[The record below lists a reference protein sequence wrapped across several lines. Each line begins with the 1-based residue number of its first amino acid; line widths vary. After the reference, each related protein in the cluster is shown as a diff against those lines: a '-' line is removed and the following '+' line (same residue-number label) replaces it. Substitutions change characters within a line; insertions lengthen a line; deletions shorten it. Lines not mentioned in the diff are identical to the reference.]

1 MALEQFVDPS
11 GLAAQDV
18 HTQFE
23 VPRPQLQSHCGVEAL
38 SLTAVQETAAGQPSK
53 QFVGLY

>member
-38 SLTAVQETAAGQPSK
+38 SRTAVQETAAG
-53 QFVGLY
+53 